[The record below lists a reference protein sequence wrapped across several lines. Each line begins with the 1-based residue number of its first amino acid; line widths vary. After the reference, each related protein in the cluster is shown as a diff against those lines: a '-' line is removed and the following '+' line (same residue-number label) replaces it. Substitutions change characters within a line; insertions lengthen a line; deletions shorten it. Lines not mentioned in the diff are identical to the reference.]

1 MQGFMG
7 RRSQKMQV
15 KRSEKKINPEKSGD
29 LFFWFMGLME
39 KRLPIYLAAVFVSS
53 AGQALLRV
61 ANAWIVE
68 SVVTAAQEKSTQGLA
83 FQIMWRFTA
92 FVLGWCIWR
101 AGIIRYNI
109 EAKRGIARL
118 EKMIFSKAL
127 RLPYGYYENH
137 HSGDFMSRL
146 LFDTERAGD
155 IYGSRFRRL
164 AAAVL
169 AVTVYL
175 IQMFWYSP
183 ELAACLILLG
193 LMTFAVNGV
202 FLQPMKRVGQEL
214 SKKNASMQEQLNNI
228 LAGIELAKLFP
239 AGARMLGAYQ
249 AQNAACFQV
258 QKKTNRLNALLE
270 SLNTLFQLLA
280 SVAFLGLG
288 VFFAG
293 TGRVSLGAL
302 TAIYTIYGSF
312 KYSLMDIGKYIPQLT
327 NNIANVGKLY
337 EFLQYGEEPERLCVA
352 ETVGEQGGG
361 AMVAG
366 ERKDASAAAGTT
378 TCVPEEDDMV
388 SDVDVNGKAQV
399 IAARLEKIS
408 FAYEGGRQLF
418 SDFDLRVS
426 EGKCVAITGESGR
439 GKSTLAKL
447 LLGFYPMQ
455 SGRIEVAGC
464 NSDTC
469 PISGLRE
476 KIAYVPQEPY
486 LFGVSIAEN
495 IAYGKSSVYPEDV
508 PMEEIIAAAKIANA
522 HEFIQKLPE
531 GYQTIPGERGNTLS
545 GGERQRIA
553 IARAVIR
560 NAPIFLLD
568 EATSALDNESERLVN
583 DALNRACKGRTTV
596 MIAHRESTIAMA
608 DEVVAI

>member
-1 MQGFMG
+1 MQ
-7 RRSQKMQV
+7 
-15 KRSEKKINPEKSGD
+15 ENKKSFD

-39 KRLPIYLAAVFVSS
+39 KRLPVYLTAVFVSS

-68 SVVTAAQEKSTQGLA
+68 SVVTAAQERNTEGLA
-83 FQIMWRFTA
+83 FQIAWRFTA

-109 EAKRGIARL
+109 EAKRGIAKL

-127 RLPYGYYENH
+127 RLPYEYYETH
-137 HSGDFMSRL
+137 HSGEFMSKL

-164 AAAVL
+164 AAAVI

-175 IQMFWYSP
+175 IQMLHYSP
-183 ELAACLILLG
+183 QLALCLVLLG
-193 LMTFAVNGV
+193 GLTFAVNGC
-202 FLQPMKRVGQEL
+202 FLRPMKQAGQEL
-214 SKKNASMQEQLNNI
+214 SKKNSAMQEQLNNI

-239 AGARMLGAYQ
+239 AGERMLGAYQ
-249 AQNAACFQV
+249 NQNEEYFHV
-258 QKKTNRLNALLE
+258 QKKTNCLNAALE
-270 SLNTLFQLLA
+270 SLNTLFNLLA

-312 KYSLMDIGKYIPQLT
+312 KYSLMDIGKYVPQMT
-327 NNIANVGKLY
+327 NCIANVGKLY
-337 EFLQYGEEPERLCVA
+337 EFLQYEEEADQFETGEAQNVKMQNVKGQSA
-352 ETVGEQGGG
+352 KEQNAIVQNGNREDKIGS
-361 AMVAG
+361 AG
-366 ERKDASAAAGTT
+366 ICMK
-378 TCVPEEDDMV
+378 
-388 SDVDVNGKAQV
+388 N
-399 IAARLEKIS
+399 IS
-408 FAYEGGRQLF
+408 FAYDGGRQLF
-418 SDFDLRVS
+418 SGFDLYVP
-426 EGKCVAITGESGR
+426 EGKCVAVTGESGR

-447 LLGFYPMQ
+447 LLGLYPMQ
-455 SGRIEVAGC
+455 SGEVEVAGW
-464 NSDTC
+464 NSC
-469 PISGLRE
+469 SGSKTKLRE

-495 IAYGKSSVYPEDV
+495 IAYGQNKVHPENV
-508 PMEEIIAAAKIANA
+508 PMEEIVAAAKVANA

-531 GYQTIPGERGNTLS
+531 GYQTVPGERGNTLS

-560 NAPIFLLD
+560 NAPVLLLD
-568 EATSALDNESERLVN
+568 EATSALDNESERMVN
-583 DALNRACKGRTTV
+583 DALNQACKGRTTV
-596 MIAHRESTIAMA
+596 MIAHRESTIALA